1 MRRILLFFAT
11 LFAFVGAAFADEVS
25 FEVNV
30 PRVVAVG
37 EYFSV
42 EFTLNAGANQRDF
55 EGPAFEGFDVLAGP
69 SISSSSSFQIINGQ
83 TTRTESQTFS
93 YVVLCPS
100 EGDYTIGE
108 ATVRSK
114 GKTYTTKAVTVKAI
128 VENGAAQQ
136 GAQQQQQG
144 AQQQQSA
151 AARLA
156 EDDVLIVASAD
167 RTNVY
172 KGEPVRVL
180 YKIYTR
186 VGLGGVENQKVPSFN
201 GFWTQRLNI
210 DANRWGREEY
220 GGKIYDACPI
230 GEYLLFPQQSG
241 QITIDPMEM
250 LVVARLQVQRRR
262 SNDPFAEFFGGA
274 QIEEVRRNVASKA
287 LIINVK
293 PLPADA
299 PASFSGAVGELEM
312 TTTPPSD
319 HIEANTAVTYT
330 VRISGK
336 GNLSMI
342 QAPQI
347 ELPTSFEQYSVKSTE
362 SIQATGSGIMGYRQ
376 FEYPM
381 IARADGDFLIPAV
394 EFTYFN
400 PKLAKYVT
408 LSSSELMVNVA
419 PDANASAA
427 GPTAA
432 LVSGIA
438 KEDIKFLGRD
448 IRFIK
453 LGSADLK
460 PQGRLF
466 MFSGLWWLIVVAM
479 VAAAA
484 VLGVWLKGRLKEL
497 RNQEALKGKRANKVA
512 LMRFRAAEKYMK
524 EQNQKGFYEEMLRG
538 LWGYLGDKLNISA
551 ADLTKESIRERLA
564 RKGVEDDDIERYVA
578 IISDCEYAQYAPSV
592 SGQMEEAYLAGV
604 EIISR
609 LESVINK

>member
-1 MRRILLFFAT
+1 MRKILLFFAT
-11 LFAFVGAAFADEVS
+11 LFASVGAAFADEVS

-37 EYFSV
+37 EPFRV
-42 EFTLNAGANQRDF
+42 EFTLNANASLRDF
-55 EGPAFEGFDVLAGP
+55 DVPTFEGFDVMAGP
-69 SISSSSSFQIINGQ
+69 STSSSNSVQIINGH
-83 TTRTESQTFS
+83 TTRTVTTTFNF
-93 YVVLCPS
+93 VVLCPS
-100 EGDYTIGE
+100 EGDYNIGE
-108 ATVRSK
+108 ASVRSK
-114 GKTYTTKAVTVKAI
+114 GKTYTSKAVTVKAI
-128 VENGAAQQ
+128 VENGAAAQQ
-136 GAQQQQQG
+136 GGVQQQGGAQQQ
-144 AQQQQSA
+144 SA
-151 AARLA
+151 SARLA
-156 EDDVLIVASAD
+156 EDDVLIVASVD

-186 VGLGGVENQKVPSFN
+186 VAMGVENQKMPSFN

-210 DANRWGREEY
+210 DANRWVREEY
-220 GGKIYDACPI
+220 KGKIYDSCSI

-241 QITIDPMEM
+241 EVTIEPLEM
-250 LVVARLQVQRRR
+250 MVVARLQVQRRR

-274 QIEEVRRNVASKA
+274 QIEEVRRNVSSKP
-287 LIINVK
+287 ITINVK
-293 PLPADA
+293 PLPANA

-312 TTTPPSD
+312 TTTPPAD

-362 SIQATGSGIMGYRQ
+362 SIQATGSGITGYRQ

-408 LSSSELMVNVA
+408 LSSSELMISVA
-419 PDANASAA
+419 PDANATST

-453 LGSADLK
+453 LGPAELK

-479 VAAAA
+479 MAVAAA
-484 VLGVWLKGRLKEL
+484 LGVWLKGRLKEL

-512 LMRFRAAEKYMK
+512 LMRFRAAEKYMQ

-551 ADLTKESIRERLA
+551 ADLTKESIRERLT
-564 RKGVEDDDIERYVA
+564 RKGVEAEDIDRYVA